1 MRPRSKPLRASPQR
15 AAVAGLGVALLVAA
29 AACSSSGGSGNSGGS
44 SGTVKLTYA
53 QWTTPENTGYQKSIN
68 QFEKL
73 HPNIHVTIET
83 FAYNDYQP
91 KLTTEFSSGGG
102 PDVYWV
108 NTPMIATWLKD
119 GVMEDLT
126 SKIAAAHI
134 NMSQYIH
141 TLVTLHQ
148 FNGKLYGL
156 PKDWDTIAYFYN
168 ADYFA
173 QHHITVPSGLTWNP
187 ADGGTWLS
195 FLKSLTYDTSGHN
208 ALSPS
213 FNPGSV
219 ATYGTDSPNE
229 MQWGFEPYLA
239 EDGVKL
245 ISQPYAKSVSFNTPA
260 ATQTFQFLT
269 DLMYKYHVAAP
280 GSDLGT
286 DAAANNDQRALPQPA
301 GRVGTRTVAGIAAV
315 GADPGFR
322 RLYLAGHRLA
332 GPAVRHVLEVAW
344 RRRDRVRDRVQ
355 VEHRVLAGHPR
366 HEPGPAGYRQPARA
380 RLPVRQERRSRGR
393 CRGEASRQRSRHR
406 RLTSRLDNPGRTC
419 RRRAS
424 AGRSAH
430 HQIPVVKFGS
440 SCGEA
445 ESEAAGWLARCRSCL
460 SHRSRTR
467 SPDGWEQ
474 QIRALP
480 AAGSSTGSGA

>member
-1 MRPRSKPLRASPQR
+1 MRRRLPLRASPPR
-15 AAVAGLGVALLVAA
+15 LALAVTAVALLAAA
-29 AACSSSGGSGNSGGS
+29 AACSSSGSNSPGAS
-44 SGTVKLTYA
+44 SGTVNLTYA
-53 QWTTPENTGYQKSIN
+53 QWTTPENTGYQKSIG

-73 HPNIHVTIET
+73 HPNIHVTIDT

-134 NMSQYIH
+134 NLSPYLQ
-141 TLVTLHQ
+141 TLVSLHQ

-168 ADYFA
+168 ADFFA

-195 FLKSLTYDTSGHN
+195 FLKSITYDTSGHN
-208 ALSPS
+208 ALSSS
-213 FNPGSV
+213 FNPNSI

-239 EDGVKL
+239 ENGVKL
-245 ISQPYAKSVSFNTPA
+245 ISQPYAKTVSFDTPA
-260 ATQTFQFLT
+260 AKQTFQFLT

-286 DAAANNDQRALPQPA
+286 DAAANNTEDQTLFAKGKVA
-301 GRVGTRTVAGIAAV
+301 MIEGGDWEIAGIAQEVKFKLGVLQAPAGPDGNWTVLNGLIDSINTHSPNQQAAWELEQWLGSVQSQQIMGSGGYIWPGIGSLDPLFASYWKAHGVDVTAFENESKWNTVYWPVTPGMNQAQLDIANLLAPAYLTGKNV
-315 GADPGFR
+315 GAAVDAAAKQADND
-322 RLYLAGHRLA
+322 LATA
-332 GPAVRHVLEVAW
+332 G
-344 RRRDRVRDRVQ
+344 
-355 VEHRVLAGHPR
+355 
-366 HEPGPAGYRQPARA
+366 
-380 RLPVRQERRSRGR
+380 
-393 CRGEASRQRSRHR
+393 
-406 RLTSRLDNPGRTC
+406 
-419 RRRAS
+419 
-424 AGRSAH
+424 
-430 HQIPVVKFGS
+430 
-440 SCGEA
+440 
-445 ESEAAGWLARCRSCL
+445 
-460 SHRSRTR
+460 
-467 SPDGWEQ
+467 
-474 QIRALP
+474 
-480 AAGSSTGSGA
+480 